1 MNEQETAV
9 NPPVEEAPAETQI
22 YQYQPVD
29 EQGNPIGRPTRFEYS
44 TIEEFQQKME
54 RANQEAVR
62 ALFRLKNQKPAPAKP
77 ETKFQPEALTADQ
90 EYQAGLELQNPATA
104 GDAVLKLVKSRLP
117 ITDIEKDA
125 KETAAARRRAGAEAA
140 MYQFLQRHLH
150 DFYNCHA
157 NGKMMGEWIIA
168 NGYDITSPDSL
179 EAAFAALADQLAQSP
194 VAPPA
199 DVPPVAANP
208 APARSASSG
217 IEPGRFNGIKPVK
230 SAGLT
235 KKAAIAII
243 RAKHTNP
250 AEYRR
255 YMNDP
260 KLKAELD
267 KALAS

>member
-1 MNEQETAV
+1 MAELDAV
-9 NPPVEEAPAETQI
+9 NPPVEETPEKQV

-44 TIEEFQQKME
+44 SIEEFQQKME
-54 RANQEAVR
+54 KANTEAVR
-62 ALFRLKNQKPAPAKP
+62 ALFRIKNQKPVAAKP
-77 ETKFQPEALTADQ
+77 ERKFEPEPLTADA

-125 KETAAARRRAGAEAA
+125 RETAAARRKAGAQAA
-140 MYQFLQRHLH
+140 MYEFCRRHLH
-150 DFYNCHA
+150 DFYDCHA

-168 NGYDITSPDSL
+168 NGYDITSVDSI
-179 EAAFAALADQLAQSP
+179 EVAFTALADQLAQSP
-194 VAPPA
+194 VVPPA
-199 DVPPVAANP
+199 EVTPPAANP

-217 IEPGRFNGIKPVK
+217 IVPGGLNGVKPIKG
-230 SAGLT
+230 AGLT

-250 AEYRR
+250 AEYRKW
-255 YMNDP
+255 MQDP
-260 KLKAELD
+260 NLRAQLD